1 MLSPSYVAV
10 IELVPTGKAVVTSVA
25 TSPETSPPPIRVEP
39 SKKATEPVGAAEPV
53 LDGVI
58 VAVSV
63 TEPPKGA
70 DLAEEVRAVVVGI
83 VVVGMLVVAS
93 SMPLPPTAKAVPL
106 LSVATP
112 VNPAVPVAET
122 TLKLVPFHC
131 STRSPS
137 PTT

>member
-1 MLSPSYVAV
+1 MV
-10 IELVPTGKAVVTSVA
+10 VA
-25 TSPETSPPPIRVEP
+25 TAGGT
-39 SKKATEPVGAAEPV
+39 ATAFGTTLESLLAG
-53 LDGVI
+53 L
-58 VAVSV
+58 VA
-63 TEPPKGA
+63 
-70 DLAEEVRAVVVGI
+70 AVVVPT
-83 VVVGMLVVAS
+83 VPETLPPVVATLTAGAAVVAFV